1 MKRLMRGVVAGTLAT
16 FFMSAV
22 MLVSKRLGLVGAMP
36 PEKVT
41 AKLLNEAGIHRSAKE
56 QDAIATALHFGF
68 GAAAGAAFAT
78 VAPRPLLVRIPTGMA
93 YGAAIWGVSYM
104 GWIPAI
110 GIMPAADR
118 DRRDRQAVMLAGH
131 LVFGAA
137 LGVLVGRRSKPATSD
152 ADDVTDRA
160 GTRLAQA

>member
-1 MKRLMRGVVAGTLAT
+1 MKRLLRGLVAGTLAT
-16 FFMSAV
+16 FVMSAV
-22 MLVSKRLGLVGAMP
+22 MLISKRLGLVGAMP

-68 GAAAGAAFAT
+68 GAGAGAAFAL
-78 VAPRPLLVRIPTGMA
+78 VAPRPLLVRVPTGMA

-104 GWIPAI
+104 GWVPAV

-118 DRRDRQAVMLAGH
+118 DRRDRQAVMLIGH

-137 LGVLVGRRSKPATSD
+137 LGALVGRRSKPETGEPDD
-152 ADDVTDRA
+152 AGDPGARNT
-160 GTRLAQA
+160 QP

>member
-1 MKRLMRGVVAGTLAT
+1 MKRLFRGVVAGTLAT
-16 FFMSAV
+16 GVMSAL
-22 MLVSKRLGLVGAMP
+22 MLVGKRLGLVGEMP

-68 GAAAGAAFAT
+68 GAGAGAAFALM
-78 VAPRPLLVRIPTGMA
+78 APRPLAVRVPAGMA

-104 GWIPAI
+104 GWVPAV

-118 DRRDRQAVMLAGH
+118 DRRDRQAVMLAAH

-137 LGVLVGRRSKPATSD
+137 LGVLVGGRSKPDTRD
-152 ADDVTDRA
+152 VDDVRERA
-160 GTRLAQA
+160 RARFAQP